1 MGWNTI
7 VVGIDDSEA
16 SNRALERAADLAQA
30 PEAELVVTSAAAVL
44 TGMAAAHGV
53 GPWDP
58 ADPAEEHRAELTHA
72 RDYLKGRNVTA
83 DFVLGA
89 GDPADAILDVA
100 EEHNAD
106 LIVVGTREAK
116 LLERLMS
123 GSVSRAV
130 AKKAHTDVLIVH

>member
-1 MGWNTI
+1 MGWKTI
-7 VVGIDDSEA
+7 VVGIDENEP

-30 PEAELVVTSAAAVL
+30 PDVELVVTSAAAVL
-44 TGMAAAHGV
+44 TGMAAGHGV

-58 ADPAEEHRAELTHA
+58 ADSPEEHREALAHA
-72 RDYLKGRNVTA
+72 REYLSGRNVTA
-83 DFVLGA
+83 EFVLGA
-89 GDPADAILDVA
+89 GEPSDAILDVA
-100 EEHNAD
+100 EEHGAD

-116 LLERLMS
+116 LLERLLS

>member
-1 MGWNTI
+1 MGWKTI

-16 SNRALERAADLAQA
+16 SNHALERAADLAQA

-58 ADPAEEHRAELTHA
+58 ADSAEEHRAELAHA

-100 EEHNAD
+100 EEHDAD

>member
-1 MGWNTI
+1 MSWKTI
-7 VVGIDDSEA
+7 VVGIDDTDA

-30 PEAELVVTSAAAVL
+30 PGAELVVTSAAAVL

-58 ADPAEEHRAELTHA
+58 ADPPDEHREELVHA

-89 GDPADAILDVA
+89 GEPSEAILEVA
-100 EEHNAD
+100 AEHDAD
-106 LIVVGTREAK
+106 PIVVGTREAG
-116 LLERLMS
+116 LLERLFS

-130 AKKAHTDVLIVH
+130 STKAHTDVLIVH

>member
-1 MGWNTI
+1 MGWKTI
-7 VVGIDDSEA
+7 VVGIDDTEA
-16 SNRALERAADLAQA
+16 SQRALERAADLAQT
-30 PEAELVVTSAAAVL
+30 PDAELVVTSAAAVL
-44 TGMAAAHGV
+44 TGMAAGHGV

-58 ADPAEEHRAELTHA
+58 ADSPDEHRAELAHA
-72 RDYLKGRNVTA
+72 RDYLRGRNVTA
-83 DFVLGA
+83 EFVLGA
-89 GDPADAILDVA
+89 GEPSDAILNVA

-116 LLERLMS
+116 LLEHLMS

>member
-1 MGWNTI
+1 MGWKTI
-7 VVGIDDSEA
+7 VVGIDENEA

-30 PEAELVVTSAAAVL
+30 PNVELVVTSAAAVL

-58 ADPAEEHRAELTHA
+58 ADSPEEHREALAHA
-72 RDYLKGRNVTA
+72 REYLGGRNVTA
-83 DFVLGA
+83 EFVLGA
-89 GDPADAILDVA
+89 GEPSDAILDVA
-100 EEHNAD
+100 EEHDAD

-116 LLERLMS
+116 LLERLLS